1 MTVTKACRL
10 YAGLTQQELGD
21 AVGVH
26 AYLIKDI
33 EKVPPAPSGSAYKLV
48 ADYLGLPCDV
58 VCRMISP
65 LSRQASLPAG
75 RSRHMHLSLWKI
87 TSVSAAKGRNL
98 S

>member
-10 YAGLTQQELGD
+10 YAGLTQQELGMLWASTRISSKTLKKCRLHPA
-21 AVGVH
+21 AVPINWWPTIL
-26 AYLIKDI
+26 AC
-33 EKVPPAPSGSAYKLV
+33 PAMSS
-48 ADYLGLPCDV
+48 
-58 VCRMISP
+58 CRMISP
-65 LSRQASLPAG
+65 LSRQASLLAG